1 MANVSSWPPCVIVPQ
16 CDHEETLA
24 ILLSLS
30 EHHAVENA
38 VANAILSK
46 QQECILENVSTIS
59 VELSCILV
67 ARSCII
73 KKRDT
78 LVLKA
83 LRMCDVH
90 DLRSMGVEVFR
101 GMCDKLPLI
110 IQIVHGNI
118 FTVNQCVSYSI

>member
-24 ILLSLS
+24 ILVSLS
-30 EHHAVENA
+30 EHQAVENA
-38 VANAILSK
+38 VTNTILSK

-59 VELSCILV
+59 VELGCILV

-83 LRMCDVH
+83 LK
-90 DLRSMGVEVFR
+90 DLTFREQLSMAVEVFR
-101 GMCDKLPLI
+101 G
-110 IQIVHGNI
+110 
-118 FTVNQCVSYSI
+118 TVTSFR